1 MQDQLF
7 YIFSAALLG
16 IAIGA
21 LIMYFAADKNK
32 NSEKNIAEIEEKLQD
47 YQKDVVNHFEQTA
60 DLVDDLTKSYKKV
73 FDHLGK
79 SARELMTEEQ
89 VQYQIEKRKGNQI
102 TLAFLAEETGQGNQE
117 EQQAEDDRPNEESS
131 CDKVVVEDA
140 SDSSKSEEKTSEESI
155 DSIDRYSAGGDAES
169 K

>member
-21 LIMYFAADKNK
+21 LIMYFATDKNK
-32 NSEKNIAEIEEKLQD
+32 DSEKNIAKMEEELQN
-47 YQKDVVNHFEQTA
+47 YQQDVVNHFEQTA

-102 TLAFLAEETGQGNQE
+102 TLAFLAEESGPDNQE
-117 EQQAEDDRPNEESS
+117 QRQTKDDML
-131 CDKVVVEDA
+131 
-140 SDSSKSEEKTSEESI
+140 SEESNSDNVI
-155 DSIDRYSAGGDAES
+155 EDDVNEASES
-169 K
+169 VENANQEPTESTDQQDTAKTIKK